1 MMWGEKWKEGTRHV
15 YGPGEGGD
23 CVFDDID
30 DAGMRASGGGMAKR
44 DRVGAF
50 VKEIGN
56 IGQER
61 EFISDGSVGECERD

>member
-1 MMWGEKWKEGTRHV
+1 MRRGERWKEGTRHV

-23 CVFDDID
+23 CVFDDVD
-30 DAGMRASGGGMAKR
+30 DAGMGASAGGMGR

-56 IGQER
+56 IGRER
-61 EFISDGSVGECERD
+61 GFISDGSIGECERD